1 MCCCY
6 VLLFYELELLELQL
20 LELELLELQLL
31 ELQLLELV
39 ETSTSS
45 STSISIFLSSSFG
58 LSDIFC
64 FGFILLENKKK
75 YAIMR
80 FLTKINKSTI

>member
-1 MCCCY
+1 
-6 VLLFYELELLELQL
+6 LFYELELLELQL
-20 LELELLELQLL
+20 LELELLELELL
-31 ELQLLELV
+31 ELELL

-75 YAIMR
+75 IRNYA
-80 FLTKINKSTI
+80 FFN

>member
-1 MCCCY
+1 

-31 ELQLLELV
+31 ELELV

-45 STSISIFLSSSFG
+45 STSISIFLSSSFVCG

-75 YAIMR
+75 IRNYV
-80 FLTKINKSTI
+80 FFK